1 MERNGWWNCRRG
13 AAWSSNVPPLWHW
26 AFYNVGVSDTKDGFL
41 KQSFAFN
48 FHHWY
53 IKESEGPFPWSSSVS
68 TPTNDK
74 VTKHVRE
81 TVSPLPSWMA
91 SLPPTLQSSPGL
103 QTIALQAATMGCIE
117 VKIPKVNLM
126 AGRVLAHCIAVI
138 ETLFKMWDPMIFKLG
153 YTHDPIW
160 RWSNDLYGYCQ
171 SREKWSNMVILWIS
185 DEPFAPAMLEASLI
199 EKYKGI

>member
-1 MERNGWWNCRRG
+1 MTRWPNMLG
-13 AAWSSNVPPLWHW
+13 
-26 AFYNVGVSDTKDGFL
+26 
-41 KQSFAFN
+41 KQSAL
-48 FHHWY
+48 
-53 IKESEGPFPWSSSVS
+53 
-68 TPTNDK
+68 
-74 VTKHVRE
+74 
-81 TVSPLPSWMA
+81 LPSWMA

-185 DEPFAPAMLEASLI
+185 DEPFAPAYVGSFSDWKIQRHLDSNHASI
-199 EKYKGI
+199 FS